1 MAYNTAC
8 GDRLPCVALIVDD
21 PTYDAGQNE
30 GIAARLAKPIR
41 VSGDND
47 QFVGIQI
54 VYGNVSKEVDDAEAN
69 DKPLL
74 VYSWV
79 PRAEIMEPGRFVRIT
94 LESFYNCGADLKSGL
109 ESDLASSCP

>member
-1 MAYNTAC
+1 M
-8 GDRLPCVALIVDD
+8 ALIVDN
-21 PTYDAGQNE
+21 PAYDAGLNE
-30 GIAARLAKPIR
+30 AIVTVLAKPIR

-79 PRAEIMEPGRFVRIT
+79 CRAQR
-94 LESFYNCGADLKSGL
+94 S
-109 ESDLASSCP
+109 